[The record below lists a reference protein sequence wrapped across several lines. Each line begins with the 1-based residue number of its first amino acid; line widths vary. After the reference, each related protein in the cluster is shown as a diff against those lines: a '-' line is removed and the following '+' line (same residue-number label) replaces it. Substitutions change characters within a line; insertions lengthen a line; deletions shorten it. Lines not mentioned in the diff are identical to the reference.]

1 LLSPPYFRLGDK
13 LCRRQCDQLDLLG
26 SDESAAMEL
35 LNILTET
42 NVGELTAREHPT
54 LKPSDTIATGAA
66 EMRRA
71 SHGSALICDENGK
84 LVGIFT
90 ERDLLRLID
99 QGGSLDSPLSEA
111 MTANPKTVSSEDSLL
126 DATRYM
132 DEGGYRRLPVVN
144 EDGTPVGIVDV
155 KTVTH
160 LLVEHFPQA
169 VYNQASQSETTARDR
184 EGA

>member
-1 LLSPPYFRLGDK
+1 
-13 LCRRQCDQLDLLG
+13 
-26 SDESAAMEL
+26 MEL
-35 LNILTET
+35 LSILTET
-42 NVGELTAREHPT
+42 KVGELTAHEHPT
-54 LKPSDTIATGAA
+54 LKASDTVATAAA

-99 QGGSLDSPLSEA
+99 QGDSLESPLSEA
-111 MTANPKTVSSEDSLL
+111 MTANPTTVSPKDSLL

-144 EDGTPVGIVDV
+144 EDGSPAGIVDV

-169 VYNQASQSETTARDR
+169 IYNQASHSETTARDR